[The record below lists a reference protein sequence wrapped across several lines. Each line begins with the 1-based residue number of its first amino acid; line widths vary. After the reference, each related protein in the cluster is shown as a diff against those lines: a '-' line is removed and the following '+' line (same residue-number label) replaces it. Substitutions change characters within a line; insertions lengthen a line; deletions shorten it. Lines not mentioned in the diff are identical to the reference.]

1 MKITPTCSANTAEL
15 KFAFIESDDFNIRVR
30 IDYIC
35 IEKSNVKVG
44 GQFSAMSSHSRGQDS
59 TTLLID
65 LEFCPYCWSVPYHT
79 VYRVVWKVAFVT
91 M

>member
-15 KFAFIESDDFNIRVR
+15 KFAFIESDDLNIRVR

-65 LEFCPYCWSVPYHT
+65 L
-79 VYRVVWKVAFVT
+79 
-91 M
+91 